1 MRTTILKLV
10 KRIDAATRLPEPIY
24 EFGAGHTVGQES
36 RGKVRDFFR
45 GRNYVASDLEPGIGV
60 DRVLDVQRLDVPGG
74 VVGTAILL
82 ETLEHVEKPWLALEE
97 LHRVLA
103 PGGVVLISSV
113 MLFPIHL
120 FPDDYWRFTASGF
133 RSLLAP
139 FDDRVVA
146 AAGLRTLPHSVIGVG
161 FKAPVDVEM
170 RSKIAHAVEA
180 WRKRDAT
187 SWKEIA
193 LGALP
198 PWMLVKAYDWYV
210 ARNIERA
217 KKKS

>member
-10 KRIDAATRLPEPIY
+10 KRIDAVTQLPQPIY

-45 GRNYVASDLEPGIGV
+45 GRNYVASDMEPGIGV
-60 DRVLDVQRLDVPGG
+60 DRVLDVQRLDLPSEVA
-74 VVGTAILL
+74 GTAILL
-82 ETLEHVEKPWLALEE
+82 ETIEHVEKPWLALQE

-103 PGGVVLISSV
+103 PGGVVILSSV
-113 MLFPIHL
+113 MFFPVHL

-139 FDDRVVA
+139 FDDCVVT
-146 AAGLRTLPHSVIGVG
+146 AAGMRTLPHSVVGIG
-161 FKAPVDVEM
+161 FKAPVAAEM
-170 RSKIAHAVEA
+170 KGKIADAVEA
-180 WRKRDAT
+180 WRRHDAT

-193 LGALP
+193 LAALP

-217 KKKS
+217 KKKG